1 MFHSDANCFNNVT
14 NPKHSAKQYPL
25 HLTPLFEMY
34 RYDTG
39 IGLSF
44 IKDLVSSSLATSLSD
59 VLYRFEIWIS

>member
-1 MFHSDANCFNNVT
+1 
-14 NPKHSAKQYPL
+14 
-25 HLTPLFEMY
+25 MY